1 MSFLYFLES
10 LRNPVL
16 DALFA
21 FVTHAG
27 EETLFIVAALIL
39 FWCLD
44 KRQGYYIMLVGFVGT
59 TLNQFLKITCRV
71 PRPWVR
77 DPNFTIVE
85 SAREAASGYSFP
97 SGHTQMS
104 VGLYGAIARWNKNKL
119 LRAVCLMI
127 CVLTPFSR
135 MYLGVHY
142 PSDVLVSL
150 VLSVP
155 LVLGLYPV
163 MASCTADSKKLGRL
177 LVGMAVLAVLE
188 VAYVSCWPFPGDVD
202 PVNLESAVKNA
213 WTMLGATL
221 GVCLAWYCDTKR
233 PFDTAAPL
241 LGQILKCLLG
251 LGLALAIRLALKP
264 VLNGIFGGHHFA
276 DMLRYFAMVAFA
288 GVLWPR
294 TFPWFA
300 KLGKGK

>member
-10 LRNPVL
+10 IRNPVL
-16 DALFA
+16 DGLFA
-21 FVTHAG
+21 LVTRAG

-44 KRQGYYIMLVGFVGT
+44 KRQGFYIMLVGFIGT
-59 TLNQFLKITCRV
+59 TVNQFLKITCRV

-77 DPNFTIVE
+77 DPDFTIVE

-119 LRAVCLMI
+119 LRAVCLAVCI
-127 CVLTPFSR
+127 LTPFSR

-142 PSDVLVSL
+142 PSDVAVSL
-150 VLSVP
+150 VLSVA

-163 MASCTADSKKLGRL
+163 IASCTADSEKLGRL
-177 LVGMAVLAVLE
+177 LTTMALLAALE
-188 VAYVSCWPFPGDVD
+188 VAYVSFWPFPADVD
-202 PVNLESAVKNA
+202 PANLESAVKNA
-213 WTMLGATL
+213 WTMLGAAL
-221 GVCLAWYCDTKR
+221 GVWLAWCCDRKH

-241 LGQILKCLLG
+241 PGQILKTVLG
-251 LGLALAIRLALKP
+251 LALALAIRLALKP
-264 VLNGIFGGHHFA
+264 VLNGIFGGHHIA
-276 DMLRYFAMVAFA
+276 DMIRYFAMVAFA

-300 KLGKGK
+300 GLGKGK